1 MNTRYQIHSNI
12 NSADTNMNTID
23 VSMHAHNT
31 RLQNRLSNLQENR
44 TLNKDDINEF
54 GPAFN
59 TRHSFVNVA
68 PTNTPS
74 LKNELSVD
82 IDFDEASREWN
93 KNKRRV
99 GQSYEYKR
107 PVKVCWEEQP
117 HRYNTRSSNKVSS

>member
-1 MNTRYQIHSNI
+1 METP
-12 NSADTNMNTID
+12 
-23 VSMHAHNT
+23 

-44 TLNKDDINEF
+44 TLNKGDINEF

-59 TRHSFVNVA
+59 TRHSFVNVV

-74 LKNELSVD
+74 LKKELSVE

-107 PVKVCWEEQP
+107 PLNVCWKEQP
-117 HRYNTRSSNKVSS
+117 HRYNTRSSKKSS